1 MWRRFRSDPV
11 DRLRARLDRFGT
23 TRDARAVLDSGAMRD
38 AEAVKELVTSTPPD
52 GSMSESVLEGLFLL
66 ACLHWYRYQLLPP
79 GEDADDLGRAV
90 TLTEILLRI
99 APQLVPPSLLA
110 LLQAHRPSSD
120 TGRVPGP
127 RVPGRPASAPTR
139 SDRGAG
145 PGRSGRTAGSAS
157 GEAGALFLEAVM
169 LMGGAET
176 NRDYRVADRAAA
188 LLQRAVDG
196 TPAGEPERLHYL
208 SALGKVHRDQFR
220 HLGRRS
226 ALPPAIEAHRESLE
240 STPAGDPE
248 RPTRLFNLGNVL
260 GDRYEV
266 DGVPADL
273 DESITLL
280 RDAAR
285 AAGVSPSVRAMARAN
300 LGQRLRDRWRLRSRP
315 ADLDEAVDAFAAAR
329 AGGDPR
335 VAALHGTALAERFLR
350 DQAPADRDA
359 GIEAY
364 RVALTGFGGLE
375 PELAGTAQAG
385 LATLLAERHQADADP
400 ADLDAAIEAY
410 RAAAGSGSPHG
421 GLDPAEIRR
430 AVGGLL
436 VSRYE
441 QRRRTEDITEAVRLL
456 RDAVTVAREP
466 GQRARRLADLGY
478 ALGRGYADLGGVTA
492 LRAAREALTEAES
505 LVPRTDPLHHQVLNN
520 LGNTLRELS
529 DLAGEPALL
538 EPAAVALRAAV
549 AAVAPDAVLLPRY
562 RSNLG
567 LVLQAL
573 FASTQDL
580 ATLTEAIQVLAQ
592 VTEIAPPGHP
602 DRLPALTNYGSALN
616 RRVELALDGAL
627 PAGGEPADQVAAG
640 VARDSEA
647 AVTALREAAELAE
660 REAEPAEYVQALAT
674 LALAH
679 LLRHRLH
686 DNPTAL
692 DEAIRLLQQL
702 SERPPSVDGER
713 YRVLT
718 NLGNAL
724 VLRYQAGRDDADATA
739 MLAAY
744 RGAVEEL
751 PAEHPARTMCLSNLA
766 TALEAVASSADDP
779 VTGPAAVAVADSA
792 VAAAAVGDSAVLA
805 EATAALHA
813 AAAVESAPSLLRASA
828 ASRYAEH
835 AAVAGDLPAALDG
848 YATAIELIDL
858 VAWHGMDSDDQ
869 TRLLGL
875 FPGLASD
882 AAAVAI
888 DLDRPERAVE
898 LLEYGRGV
906 LLTRAHDASAD
917 LAALRTRAP
926 RLAARLVDLQAAL
939 DGFTA
944 LPPAGIDGPS
954 SRVSAGPVSSV
965 DAVPPGGVL
974 SPAGWG
980 SGVASAEGSAST
992 AGAGPTPE
1000 QRYDLAMR
1008 RRDLLAVIRDQPAFA
1023 DFLRPPPFAAL
1034 ARAAVG
1040 GPVVLVNVASR
1051 RCDALV
1057 VADGQVT
1064 VVPLP
1069 GLTLADLLARTAGF
1083 LTAIAV
1089 LTGAATPDGPEPA
1102 VQRRRAAARTEVGQ
1116 TLDWLWR
1123 VVAAPVLDAA
1133 TPASAPS
1140 GSAAADPDGP
1150 VPEAGAD
1157 WPRLWWCPTGLLTL
1171 LPLHAAGP
1179 LDGGDGVLDR
1189 VVSSYTAS
1197 LRALAHARRGVPAR
1211 PEPVDSALV
1220 VGIPQTPGL
1229 SDLPGVDQE
1238 VEIVRRHLPRVR
1250 SLLGPA
1256 ATPAAV
1262 LAALPGQPIAHLSCH
1277 GTQDLGAP
1285 SWGRLA
1291 LAGGPLHVR
1300 DLWRP
1305 AGNPAALAVLSACET
1320 VRGGAALPDEALTL
1334 GTAFQ
1339 LAGFRHVIGALWS
1352 ISDALTVRL
1361 CADLYAGLAV
1371 PGGIAPDR
1379 AAVALHEAVR
1389 RLRAALPDRPDTWAS
1404 YAHLGP

>member
-11 DRLRARLDRFGT
+11 RRLRERLDGFAAT
-23 TRDARAVLDSGAMRD
+23 TDPRAVLDSGAIRD
-38 AEAVKELVTSTPPD
+38 AEAVVEFVTATPTD
-52 GSMSESVLEGLFLL
+52 GPLPEPVAEGFFLL

-79 GEDADDLGRAV
+79 GEDADDLGQAV
-90 TLTEILLRI
+90 RLTEFLLRF
-99 APQLVPPSLLA
+99 APERVPPSLLA
-110 LLQAHRPSSD
+110 VLHAHRPPPES
-120 TGRVPGP
+120 GRVPGQ
-127 RVPGRPASAPTR
+127 RGPGGPASAPTGSGSAR
-139 SDRGAG
+139 H
-145 PGRSGRTAGSAS
+145 GRTAGLPD

-169 LMGGAET
+169 LMAAAEN
-176 NRDYRVADRAAA
+176 NRDYRGADRAAA
-188 LLQRAVDG
+188 LLRQAVDG

-208 SALGKVHRDQFR
+208 SALGRVHRAQFQY
-220 HLGRRS
+220 LGRRR
-226 ALPPAIEAHRESLE
+226 ALPSAIEAHRESLE

-248 RPTRLFNLGNVL
+248 RPARLFNLGNVL

-266 DGVPADL
+266 DGAPADL

-285 AAGVSPSVRAMARAN
+285 ATGASASVRAMARAN
-300 LGQRLRDRWRLRSRP
+300 LGQRLRDRWRLRGRP
-315 ADLDEAVDAFAAAR
+315 ADLDEAIGSFVAAR

-350 DQAPADRDA
+350 DRATADRDA
-359 GIEAY
+359 AIDAY
-364 RVALTGFGGLE
+364 RSALTGFGGLD
-375 PELAGTAQAG
+375 PELAGIAQAG
-385 LATLLAERHQADADP
+385 LATLLAERHQADAAP

-410 RAAAGSGSPHG
+410 RAAAGSGSAHD
-421 GLDPAEIRR
+421 GLDPDEIRHV
-430 AVGGLL
+430 VGGLL
-436 VSRYE
+436 VTRYE
-441 QRRRTEDITEAVRLL
+441 RRRRIDDITEAVRLL
-456 RDAVTVAREP
+456 REGADAAGEP
-466 GQRARRLADLGY
+466 VHRARWLAELGY
-478 ALGRGYADLGGVTA
+478 ALGRGHADLGGVRA
-492 LRAAREALTEAES
+492 LRAARDALTEAES
-505 LVPRTDPLHHQVLNN
+505 LLPRADPLRHQVLNN
-520 LGNTLRELS
+520 LGNILRELS
-529 DLAGEPALL
+529 DQAGEPELL
-538 EPAAVALRAAV
+538 EPAAVALRAAI
-549 AAVAPDAVLLPRY
+549 AAAPDAAALPAY

-592 VTEIAPPGHP
+592 VTETTPPGHP
-602 DRLPALTNYGSALN
+602 DRQSALTNYGSALN

-627 PAGGEPADQVAAG
+627 PAGGQPAEHVRAG
-640 VARDSEA
+640 AARDADA
-647 AVTALREAAELAE
+647 AVTALREAVELAE
-660 REAEPAEYVQALAT
+660 REAEPTEYVQTHGT

-686 DNPTAL
+686 DDPAGL
-692 DEAIRLLQQL
+692 DEAVRLLQRL
-702 SERPPSVDGER
+702 SERQPLAGAER
-713 YRVLT
+713 HRIHT

-724 VLRYQAGRDDADATA
+724 LLRYRAGRDEADATA
-739 MLAAY
+739 MLAAN
-744 RGAVEEL
+744 RAAVDAL

-766 TALEAVASSADDP
+766 TALEAVA
-779 VTGPAAVAVADSA
+779 TPAA
-792 VAAAAVGDSAVLA
+792 LA
-805 EATAALHA
+805 EATAALRA

-828 ASRYAEH
+828 ANRYADH
-835 AAVAGDLPAALDG
+835 AAAAGDLPAALDG

-858 VAWHGMDSDDQ
+858 VAWHGMDPDDQ
-869 TRLLGL
+869 ARLLGL
-875 FPGLASD
+875 FPGLASA

-888 DLDRPERAVE
+888 ALDRPERAVE

-906 LLTRAHDASAD
+906 LLTRAHDAGAD
-917 LAALRTRAP
+917 LAALRAGSP
-926 RLAARLVDLQAAL
+926 RLAARLTDLQAAL

-944 LPPAGIDGPS
+944 L
-954 SRVSAGPVSSV
+954 
-965 DAVPPGGVL
+965 
-974 SPAGWG
+974 SPAGSDDP
-980 SGVASAEGSAST
+980 SGRV
-992 AGAGPTPE
+992 E
-1000 QRYDLAMR
+1000 QRYDLAVR
-1008 RRDLLAVIRDQPAFA
+1008 RRDLLAEIRARPGFA
-1023 DFLRPPPFAAL
+1023 DFLRPPPFATL
-1034 ARAAVG
+1034 ARAAAG
-1040 GPVVLVNVASR
+1040 GPVVLVNVAAR

-1057 VADGQVT
+1057 VADNQVT

-1069 GLTLADLLARTAGF
+1069 GLTLAELVTRTASF

-1089 LTGAATPDGPEPA
+1089 LTGAAAPDGPDPA
-1102 VQRRRAAARTEVGQ
+1102 AQRRRLTARTEVGQ

-1133 TPASAPS
+1133 APAPAPS
-1140 GSAAADPDGP
+1140 GA
-1150 VPEAGAD
+1150 VPAAGAD

-1189 VVSSYTAS
+1189 VVPSYTAS

-1211 PEPVDSALV
+1211 PEPVDAALV
-1220 VGIPQTPGL
+1220 VGMPQTPGL
-1229 SDLPGVDQE
+1229 ADLPGVARE
-1238 VEIVRRHLPRVR
+1238 EEIVRRHLPRVR
-1250 SLLGPA
+1250 ALLGPA

-1262 LAALPGQPIAHLSCH
+1262 LAALPAQPVAHLSCH
-1277 GTQDLGAP
+1277 GTQDLRAP
-1285 SWGRLA
+1285 AWGRLT
-1291 LAGGPLHVR
+1291 LAGGSLHVR

-1305 AGNPAALAVLSACET
+1305 AGSPAALAVLSACET

-1379 AAVALHEAVR
+1379 AAVALHQSVR
-1389 RLRAALPDRPDTWAS
+1389 QLRSALPDRPDTWAG